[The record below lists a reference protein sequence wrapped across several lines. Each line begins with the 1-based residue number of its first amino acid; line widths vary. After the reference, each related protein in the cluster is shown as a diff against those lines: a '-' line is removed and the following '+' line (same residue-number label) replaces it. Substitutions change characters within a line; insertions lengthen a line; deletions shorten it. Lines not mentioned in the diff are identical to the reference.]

1 MAPQAL
7 QNVKITDQRAIELI
21 EEVFA
26 RAKTKRP
33 TNVAINRQSRDVNAG
48 ASALLDVLY
57 LDSGALELSEDEF
70 RVLIAHEA
78 GHIFHKHARVGVL
91 SKGTLEALGYQVN
104 DSILDQEKEADDFA
118 AGLYGRLGI
127 IQLLKASQERNLK
140 ELREYNEER
149 QKEIDTI
156 FDFIGL
162 PKVSIMQSITEG
174 MSELQERLAY
184 QEKQQ
189 GAN

>member
-7 QNVKITDQRAIELI
+7 HPVKITDQRAIELI
-21 EEVFA
+21 EEVFD
-26 RAKTKRP
+26 RANTKRP
-33 TNVAINRQSRDVNAG
+33 TNITINRQSRDVNAG
-48 ASALLDVLY
+48 ASALLDVLS
-57 LDSGALELSEDEF
+57 LDGGALELAEDEF

-78 GHIFHKHARVGVL
+78 GHIFHKHARAGIL
-91 SKGTLEALGYQVN
+91 SKENLEAFGYSVSEN
-104 DSILDQEKEADDFA
+104 ILDQEKEADDFA
-118 AGLYGRLGI
+118 ASLYGRTGV

-140 ELREYNEER
+140 ELREYNEEY

-162 PKVSIMQSITEG
+162 PKVSIMQSINEG
-174 MSELQERLAY
+174 ISELQERLVY